1 MVRQSLTSS
10 WKWFSTGLVA
20 AQLALLLS
28 GCAPTPKVSMSPTFS
43 PAPERE
49 LVYVIPFV
57 GTLAPE
63 PFTRKVFDK
72 LVDALNARH
81 SAAGV
86 QWFFIL
92 KQELKD
98 VDPTWLNRQVYI
110 TGEVW
115 SYTENSGCCQTEL
128 RVKGRAAIYEAA
140 HPQPSAEIVVPAESF
155 FDHDYTTLDVEQDRL
170 AQRLASEMAAQII
183 RVLQRP
189 K

>member
-1 MVRQSLTSS
+1 V
-10 WKWFSTGLVA
+10 
-20 AQLALLLS
+20 
-28 GCAPTPKVSMSPTFS
+28 SPTFS

-49 LVYVIPFV
+49 LVYLVPFV
-57 GTLAPE
+57 STLAPE

-98 VDPTWLNRQVYI
+98 VEPSWLGRQVYI

-128 RVKGRAAIYEAA
+128 RVKGRAAIFETG
-140 HPQPSAEIVVPAESF
+140 HPQPSAEIVVPVESF

-183 RVLQRP
+183 NVLQRP